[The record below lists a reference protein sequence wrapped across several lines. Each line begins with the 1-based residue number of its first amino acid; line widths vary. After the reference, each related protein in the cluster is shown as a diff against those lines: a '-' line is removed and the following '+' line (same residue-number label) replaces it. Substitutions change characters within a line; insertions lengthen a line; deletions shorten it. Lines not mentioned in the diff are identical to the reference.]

1 MLDTWNDGPAKSAI
15 VDFVGQVTN
24 EGPHLASTE
33 ERVAVFDND
42 GTMWC
47 EKLHDDAEREFDYT
61 AGAEKALT
69 LAEQQGWTVTSMRN
83 DWTTVFTANGVSS
96 CPPPAW

>member
-1 MLDTWNDGPAKSAI
+1 MLDTWNDGPAESAI
-15 VDFVGQVTN
+15 
-24 EGPHLASTE
+24 
-33 ERVAVFDND
+33 
-42 GTMWC
+42 
-47 EKLHDDAEREFDYT
+47 HDDAEREFDYT
-61 AGAEKALT
+61 AGVEKALT